1 MRPELKL
8 RQPTVDRFAL
18 AGGLELDSP
27 PSSRKPGVVH
37 DGVNFEPLPSGGYG
51 RFPGY
56 HHWNGSPRVQ
66 DALDGKHTLFEGTP
80 STYTGGRL
88 SVVGMTS
95 GATAILGGLYPTG
108 TAGVVRYLMVSVTGA
123 FTPGEYI
130 AAGGAPTSPLTSIL
144 RFPAPTTAEDSRYRA
159 DASTVLR
166 SLIFAPGGG
175 IAAGLPLLGGFA
187 YEGQVYAVRATGNGT
202 TAFLARADTSVN
214 GWDVVSNP
222 NGPNCEVFF
231 TSFVGSPAALTGA
244 FMGVPTASGGRMSV
258 EVLRVMVESGTGVS
272 GDPYK
277 GRVITRIG
285 VDADADGMVM
295 GTNLPGPAGQI
306 TLKGRVTPIV
316 LPHSDAYEITVG
328 VVGVDPCVYIATGK
342 STAFQFDGE
351 LLIPIHT
358 GAGVDQ
364 PTHVAVFQNH
374 LFLAQGNSVQNSSLG
389 EPFAWSAVTGAAE
402 FRASG
407 NVTGLIVMPGNDSA
421 GALGVTT
428 SASHSV
434 LYGTSSADFKLVALA
449 QGAGARARTLATLGL
464 NTLALSSS
472 GITTLAASQN
482 YGNFASASLT
492 ANLNS
497 WLQPRIGKVVGCC
510 VSAAKSQYLLF
521 FSTGEALVLGLVN
534 GKFIGALP
542 LKFPAGD
549 VPTCAWGGQD
559 DNGVL
564 QPMFVG
570 MSDGRVVQLGVGR
583 TYDGNPVEGYFE
595 LNFNAG
601 RMAGV
606 RRTLKRLIVEGSAS
620 GNASFTVTARVDQ
633 GSAGVAQPAG
643 ESTGMTETV
652 TDTVVWSGTGT
663 AGEAPIRVDGTG
675 ESVAVRVSSTGISD
689 PFAITS
695 VAIHHLPRRLAR

>member
-56 HHWNGSPRVQ
+56 FRWSGGQRVQ
-66 DALDGKHTLFEGTP
+66 EAIDGRYQVFEGTKN
-80 STYTGGRL
+80 TGSGGAP
-88 SVVGMTS
+88 VVGMTS
-95 GATAILGGLYPTG
+95 GATAFMVVEYPTTAAG
-108 TAGVVRYLMVSVTGA
+108 VSRYILVQVVGSFTAGEYVA
-123 FTPGEYI
+123 F
-130 AAGGAPTSPLTSIL
+130 AQAPTTPITTIL
-144 RFPAPTTAEDSRYRA
+144 RFPTPTVLEDSQYRETV
-159 DASTVLR
+159 SSVLR
-166 SLIFAPGGG
+166 AQIASPGGG
-175 IAAGLPLLGGFA
+175 PANATMPMLGGFT
-187 YEGQVYAVRATGNGT
+187 YEGQVYAVRAMGDGT
-202 TAFLARADTSVN
+202 TAFLARSDSTL
-214 GWDVVSNP
+214 GWSTVSNP

-244 FMGVPTASGGRMSV
+244 FMEVPTASGGRMPAQ
-258 EVLRVMVESGTGVS
+258 VLRVLVESGTGVS

-277 GRVITRIG
+277 GRVITRFG
-285 VDADADGMVM
+285 VDANADGMVM
-295 GTNLPGPAGQI
+295 GTTLPGPAGQI
-306 TLKGRVTPIV
+306 TLKGRITPIV

-358 GAGVDQ
+358 GAEVDQ

-389 EPFAWSAVTGAAE
+389 EPFVWSAVTGAAE
-402 FRASG
+402 FRAGG

-570 MSDGRVVQLGVGR
+570 MGDGRVVQLGVGR

-652 TDTVVWSGTGT
+652 TDTVVWSGTGA

-695 VAIHHLPRRLAR
+695 IAIHHLPRRLAR